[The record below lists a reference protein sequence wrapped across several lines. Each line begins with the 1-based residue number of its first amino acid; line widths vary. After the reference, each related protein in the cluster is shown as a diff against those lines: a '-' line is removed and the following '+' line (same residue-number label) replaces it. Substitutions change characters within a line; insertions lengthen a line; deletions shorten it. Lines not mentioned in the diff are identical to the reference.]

1 MTNALQAL
9 LGATPTN
16 EITTEVFIKRLNTP
30 FTIKALNGDDIDKVR
45 AQATYSVRENKKV
58 VQKVNDNEVS
68 RLLVAKATVE
78 PNFADAALLKHFN
91 AVDAGECVQK
101 ALLAGEI
108 ALLQEEILTLA
119 GFSDDDT
126 EEIDEIKN

>member
-30 FTIKALNGDDIDKVR
+30 FTIKALNGDDIDKIR